1 MSQHF
6 DDEEMKRKASAKLY
20 EFNMM
25 EAIEAA
31 LDSSHIPTVSTTT
44 LDPQVCAYF
53 LYFLFVV
60 SGWLSQGFNFQVEVS
75 DHNYHST

>member
-6 DDEEMKRKASAKLY
+6 DDEEMKRKASDKLY

-53 LYFLFVV
+53 LYFFICCVRLAFTRFSF
-60 SGWLSQGFNFQVEVS
+60 SG
-75 DHNYHST
+75 

>member
-53 LYFLFVV
+53 
-60 SGWLSQGFNFQVEVS
+60 
-75 DHNYHST
+75 